1 MCVRTTERLIE
12 EDIER
17 ATFSS
22 VFLRYGVAVETAKR
36 KTLRKLFRYAH
47 QKLVSRRFSS
57 PFRIQRYKKRG
68 GVGVVAGRRGRFE
81 GKINDVFWRRKE
93 EGTF

>member
-1 MCVRTTERLIE
+1 MNGLL
-12 EDIER
+12 
-17 ATFSS
+17 FSLS
-22 VFLRYGVAVETAKR
+22 FFLWYGVAVETVRR
-36 KTLRKLFRYAH
+36 KTLRELFTH
-47 QKLVSRRFSS
+47 TKKLVFRRLSS

-93 EGTF
+93 EGTFFKKKKR